1 MYDFVPVF
9 KQPTGS
15 PIRELSKYLGQR
27 DMISFA
33 GGVPASELF
42 DVQGLKRASDSAYE
56 NPVACLQYGATEGAP
71 ALKEQIIRFVA
82 DDGISCEANE
92 IVATTGSQQG
102 FDLLLRTLVSPG
114 DIVLV
119 EEPTYPATLQAL
131 RLQQAS
137 VAAIPVDN
145 DGMDVGELREV
156 LESGVLKARPKL
168 LYLIPAFSNPGGV
181 TLSLERRLELLEL
194 AVKYQFVIV
203 EDDPYSGLRFEGEP
217 IPSLLSLAGQVEG
230 ARDWVVHLGS
240 LSKIVAPGLRVG
252 WTIGP
257 EEIVRRCVIAK
268 QTADLC
274 SSTWMQAVAAE
285 YFKSGAIR
293 PHLKTISSEYRRKC
307 DALCDSLRAEFGDEI
322 EFQPPKGGM
331 FLWARLKSR
340 KDTSLLLANAIAQNV
355 IFVPGRAFFVDKVD
369 VGSLR
374 LSYAAPSVEEI
385 KEGVKRLKLAFE
397 GALTKNDAAIQS

>member
-1 MYDFVPVF
+1 MYDFVAVF

-15 PIRELSKYLGQR
+15 PIRELWKYVGQP

-33 GGVPASELF
+33 GGVPSSDLF
-42 DVQGLKRASDSAYE
+42 DVQGLKRASESAFD
-56 NPVACLQYGATEGAP
+56 NPVNCLQYGATEGAP
-71 ALKEQIIRFVA
+71 ALREQIIRFVA
-82 DDGISCEANE
+82 TDGVSCEANE
-92 IVATTGSQQG
+92 IVVTTGSQQG
-102 FDLLLRTLVSPG
+102 FDLLLRTFVAPG
-114 DIVLV
+114 DLVLV

-131 RLQQAS
+131 KLQQAS
-137 VAAIPVDN
+137 VTAIPVDG
-145 DGMDVGELREV
+145 DGMNVGELRKL
-156 LESGVLKARPKL
+156 LESDALTARPKL
-168 LYLIPAFSNPGGV
+168 LYLVPAFSNPGGL
-181 TLSLERRLELLEL
+181 TLSLERRLELLDL

-217 IPSLLSLAGQVEG
+217 IPSLLSLAGRVDG

-257 EEIVRRCVIAK
+257 AEIVRRCVIAK

-274 SSTWMQAVAAE
+274 SSPWMQAVAAE
-285 YFKSGAIR
+285 YLKSDAIR
-293 PHLKTISSEYRRKC
+293 PHLKTISSEYGRKC
-307 DALCDSLRAEFGDEI
+307 DALCHSLREEFGDEI

-340 KDTSLLLANAIAQNV
+340 KDTSVLLPNAIAQNV
-355 IFVPGRAFFVDKVD
+355 MFVPGKTFFADKVD

-374 LSYAAPSVEEI
+374 LSYAAPSVEQI
-385 KEGVKRLKLAFE
+385 REGVKRLKRAFE
-397 GALTKNDAAIQS
+397 SALTTHDVAIRS